1 MLELQVRRSAGKG
14 RVWYIFQFYPSFKAP
29 TITKY
34 VDMTDIFLN
43 HFYIAIMWLC
53 DQEAT
58 VCIKSSLTLDLRQA
72 PLLLLRVLSDPP
84 QVVQLCLQELALPS
98 SLQPQVALLGKLRLQ
113 LVDTPPQRLTQ
124 ATTLTR
130 DEEGGGQKNLMK
142 QRNWDRYGVG
152 EKLMKT
158 WHLQE

>member
-1 MLELQVRRSAGKG
+1 M
-14 RVWYIFQFYPSFKAP
+14 
-29 TITKY
+29 
-34 VDMTDIFLN
+34 
-43 HFYIAIMWLC
+43 
-53 DQEAT
+53 
-58 VCIKSSLTLDLRQA
+58 CIKSSLTLDLRQA

-130 DEEGGGQKNLMK
+130 DEEGGGAKKLNEA
-142 QRNWDRYGVG
+142 
-152 EKLMKT
+152 EKLRQI
-158 WHLQE
+158 WSW